1 VDEAA
6 FELHASLPHTVR
18 FLVAVEKML
27 GHPVQ
32 GLRMRQIGGGPG
44 SAYLV

>member
-32 GLRMRQIGGGPG
+32 GIRMRQIGGGPG